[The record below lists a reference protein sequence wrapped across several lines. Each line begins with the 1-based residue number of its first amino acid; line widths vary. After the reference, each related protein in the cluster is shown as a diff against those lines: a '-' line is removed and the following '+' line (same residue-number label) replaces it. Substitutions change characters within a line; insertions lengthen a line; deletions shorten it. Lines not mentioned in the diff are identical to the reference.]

1 MDLASAIK
9 EYNKTFKQKTSKG
22 KGYSALEM
30 SSGGDDKSIN
40 VDSRDDTTI
49 MEPSKLEPAVQGLMT
64 FIHDKDAMEKSI
76 IKYGYDVNKLPLGK
90 LSEETINEG
99 YKYLSQIE
107 VLLKSVGHNNDSCE
121 PLSSENMAKVFDLSS
136 KFYTYIPHNFGFS
149 KMANHA
155 IDTLKKVEEKTDLVS
170 SLSDMIKH
178 FKKKDVVKS
187 KGKKDAKGK
196 SLVPNTIDVNYDAL
210 NCKINTIAPGKEDF
224 SMIQQY
230 IDNTSLG

>member
-9 EYNKTFKQKTSKG
+9 EYNKTFKQKTSKV

-30 SSGGDDKSIN
+30 SSGGDDKKIT
-40 VDSRDDTTI
+40 VASRGDMNA

-64 FIHDKDAMEKSI
+64 FIHDKDAMEKSV
-76 IKYGYDVNKLPLGK
+76 IKAGYDISKLPLGK
-90 LSEETINEG
+90 LSDETIMEG

-107 VLLKSVGHNNDSCE
+107 VLLKSVGRNDDSCK
-121 PLSSENMAKVFDLSS
+121 PLSSDKKAKVFALSS
-136 KFYTYIPHNFGFS
+136 KFYTFIPHNFGFS

-178 FKKKDVVKS
+178 FKS
-187 KGKKDAKGK
+187 KMA
-196 SLVPNTIDVNYDAL
+196 NTIDVNYDAL
-210 NCKINTIAPGKEDF
+210 KCKIKTIAPGK
-224 SMIQQY
+224 
-230 IDNTSLG
+230 